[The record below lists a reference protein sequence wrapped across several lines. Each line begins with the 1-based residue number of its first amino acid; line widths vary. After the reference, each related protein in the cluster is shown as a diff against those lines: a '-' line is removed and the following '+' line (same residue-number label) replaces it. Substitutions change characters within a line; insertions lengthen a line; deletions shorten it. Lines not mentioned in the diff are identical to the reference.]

1 MFWNKFVLSGYV
13 QEGVL
18 NNNFQAHTF
27 YACHLYVEQIEHLK
41 SDSH

>member
-18 NNNFQAHTF
+18 NNNFQAHI
-27 YACHLYVEQIEHLK
+27 LRMSSLR
-41 SDSH
+41 